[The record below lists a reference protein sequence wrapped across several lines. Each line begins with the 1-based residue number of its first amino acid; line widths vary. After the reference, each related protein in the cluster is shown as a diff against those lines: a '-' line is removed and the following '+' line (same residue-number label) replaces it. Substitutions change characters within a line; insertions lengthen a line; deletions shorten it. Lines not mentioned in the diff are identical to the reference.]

1 MTISL
6 PGLSG
11 GCTIS
16 NGNGKC
22 QGLGIALVSLFFA
35 SSVTAQEDELP
46 AIHFSLKPRLC
57 VLADGEGVCRD
68 ELEVRWSSEQ
78 KRSLCLYQDGQPMP
92 LECWVDANTG
102 VYRFTLTASASTDF
116 QLRADN
122 SEQALGREVFE
133 VVYHQKKYRKQRR
146 NPWNF
151 F

>member
-1 MTISL
+1 MGICL
-6 PGLSG
+6 GLRV
-11 GCTIS
+11 
-16 NGNGKC
+16 
-22 QGLGIALVSLFFA
+22 ALVSALLA
-35 SSVTAQEDELP
+35 HGAVLAEEDILP

-57 VLADGEGVCRD
+57 VLTDGEEVCRD

-78 KRSLCLYQDGQPMP
+78 ARSLCLFQDGQPMP
-92 LECWVDANTG
+92 LQCWTKATSG

-133 VVYHQKKYRKQRR
+133 VVHQQKKYRKQRR
-146 NPWNF
+146 NPWSF